1 MSEDHCFA
9 NRAKCAPPRAPL
21 IYLRLSEDDVALLHK
36 LEERRESARAAEK
49 SGQPSMMVPMG
60 RSAYADPLWTF

>member
-1 MSEDHCFA
+1 MCP
-9 NRAKCAPPRAPL
+9 APSSAH